1 MFKID
6 SHESNSSPA
15 GLGFYEKVRR
25 FLPVSKSLEMA
36 FSGGGWMEYG
46 STTSRGHT
54 VIRQQTSPMRH
65 WQDCTVGMD
74 GWNADEMQSIGEILR
89 QNVADF

>member
-1 MFKID
+1 
-6 SHESNSSPA
+6 
-15 GLGFYEKVRR
+15 
-25 FLPVSKSLEMA
+25 
-36 FSGGGWMEYG
+36 MEYG

-65 WQDCTVGMD
+65 WQGCTVGMD
-74 GWNADEMQSIGEILR
+74 GWNADEMQSIGEISR